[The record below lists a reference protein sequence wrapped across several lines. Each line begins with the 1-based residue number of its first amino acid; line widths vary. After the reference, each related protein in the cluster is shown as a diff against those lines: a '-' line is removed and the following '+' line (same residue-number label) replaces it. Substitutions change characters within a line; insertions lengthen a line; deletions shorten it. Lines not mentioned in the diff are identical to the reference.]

1 MMSWSI
7 LLLLTALC
15 FVSSEMKTI
24 SSQFGSDLHLLVPE
38 LCNSSQDLFFD
49 VYSEGKHIGSHHVFL
64 EGING
69 YHGRLYFN
77 QENCTIMLKNL
88 SETDGLSYKIRILRV
103 ENHVSVIQDLDFK
116 ISIIAPEQTSPEN
129 ETQEDSPSRIN
140 LYVSAVSSLVPFV
153 LAFIVGIF
161 WFLTMYDHVRNQ
173 LQAITRGLQI
183 FWIFTIICQVV
194 SLCCWSCHGCLGQL
208 LTAIPITGILIG
220 DVIFCVWR
228 AHKHGGLCSHSVAIN
243 APVPTAYHE
252 EGSPEESG
260 GSAQVPVCECWPRC
274 GESSTFH
281 HAALSPAGDS
291 DIEAAGFWSKCKK
304 YAKKF
309 WLWVLLCMQLL
320 FTLLVWISYST
331 MDSGTSGDIFH
342 SLNSFILPI
351 FASSFF
357 VIVCLPFICFCLC
370 CTRNT
375 TRRNNGSPTDRSLHP
390 SVTKPFLD
398 TIKNHE
404 L

>member
-1 MMSWSI
+1 
-7 LLLLTALC
+7 
-15 FVSSEMKTI
+15 MKTI

-161 WFLTMYDHVRNQ
+161 WFLTMY
-173 LQAITRGLQI
+173 
-183 FWIFTIICQVV
+183 
-194 SLCCWSCHGCLGQL
+194 GCLGQL

-228 AHKHGGLCSHSVAIN
+228 A
-243 APVPTAYHE
+243 
-252 EGSPEESG
+252 
-260 GSAQVPVCECWPRC
+260 AQVPVCECWPRC

-291 DIEAAGFWSKCKK
+291 DIEVAEFWSKCKK

-357 VIVCLPFICFCLC
+357 VIVVQGTPLEETMALPLIAVYIHRLQ
-370 CTRNT
+370 N
-375 TRRNNGSPTDRSLHP
+375 
-390 SVTKPFLD
+390 PFL
-398 TIKNHE
+398 TPSKTMNSEQI
-404 L
+404 